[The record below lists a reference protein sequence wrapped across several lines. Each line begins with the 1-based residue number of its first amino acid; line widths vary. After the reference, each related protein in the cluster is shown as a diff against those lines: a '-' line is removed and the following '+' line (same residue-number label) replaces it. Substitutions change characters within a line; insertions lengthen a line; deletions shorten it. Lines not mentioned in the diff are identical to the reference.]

1 MTDPETSLSE
11 LDSLDRQALDWVEHL
26 VIGDVTQADVDDL
39 KRWRAQGPMHEAA
52 YIRACK
58 MRKMLVD
65 LDKEEATGRA
75 AGSKVVRL
83 QTWAKE
89 RRTRR
94 AFLGGGIAAS
104 AAAVAVYGMVN
115 PPLGLWPSLAE
126 LNADYRTATG
136 QQEKI
141 NFGPLVTA
149 ELNTQTSIA
158 IGRSGPAKGIRLIG
172 GEAVITAS
180 LIEPHSFQVTAGD
193 GQASATRAQFNVRK
207 DGQDVCV
214 TCIAGEVRVSQ
225 SASTVIL
232 ATGQQVIYNTQ
243 AMQPVAAA
251 NIETVTA
258 WQRGLLVFH
267 DQPLSYV
274 VAEVNR
280 YRSGRIILGDRGLGD
295 RRVNANFHLSQI
307 NDVVNQVQELV
318 GAKATYIT
326 PTVVLLT

>member
-1 MTDPETSLSE
+1 
-11 LDSLDRQALDWVEHL
+11 
-26 VIGDVTQADVDDL
+26 
-39 KRWRAQGPMHEAA
+39 MHEAA

-158 IGRSGPAKGIRLIG
+158 IGAR
-172 GEAVITAS
+172 
-180 LIEPHSFQVTAGD
+180 
-193 GQASATRAQFNVRK
+193 
-207 DGQDVCV
+207 
-214 TCIAGEVRVSQ
+214 
-225 SASTVIL
+225 
-232 ATGQQVIYNTQ
+232 
-243 AMQPVAAA
+243 
-251 NIETVTA
+251 
-258 WQRGLLVFH
+258 
-267 DQPLSYV
+267 
-274 VAEVNR
+274 
-280 YRSGRIILGDRGLGD
+280 D
-295 RRVNANFHLSQI
+295 RRRAF
-307 NDVVNQVQELV
+307 
-318 GAKATYIT
+318 G
-326 PTVVLLT
+326 